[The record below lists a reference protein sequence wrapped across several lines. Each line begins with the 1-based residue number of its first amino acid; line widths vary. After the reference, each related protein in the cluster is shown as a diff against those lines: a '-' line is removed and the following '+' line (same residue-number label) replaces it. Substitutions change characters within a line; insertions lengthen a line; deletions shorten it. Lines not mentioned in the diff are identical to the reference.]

1 LGGDE
6 LSQTWNH
13 VNWNMVT
20 TPKRFDD
27 LDIREDRLTNLAL
40 LDKLV

>member
-1 LGGDE
+1 
-6 LSQTWNH
+6 
-13 VNWNMVT
+13 MVT